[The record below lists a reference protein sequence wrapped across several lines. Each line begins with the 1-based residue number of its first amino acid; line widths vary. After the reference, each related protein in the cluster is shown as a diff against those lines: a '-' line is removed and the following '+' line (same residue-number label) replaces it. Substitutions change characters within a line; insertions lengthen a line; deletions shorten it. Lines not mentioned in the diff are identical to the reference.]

1 MPKFKMDVIVDLS
14 TAQTAR
20 LADGGSGSAT
30 QFTLTENGK
39 FVKLIG
45 DSQYGLCA
53 VGDRIEGVINVANDI
68 PQAEGFNLGS
78 VVGTQGGRFRVL
90 LDGLQATP
98 GTGTVAVGDYVVAGT
113 VTARGTALP
122 NRPRVC
128 RATAQPGVAV
138 VAADNLIASINAALA
153 TVAAAQA
160 NGNRG
165 WRVVALIS
173 GTGAVGQTALIERV

>member
-20 LADGGSGSAT
+20 LADGASGSAT
-30 QFTLTENGK
+30 QFTMTENGK

-53 VGDRIEGVINVANDI
+53 AGDRIEGVINVANDI
-68 PQAEGFNLGS
+68 PPAEGFNLGS
-78 VVGTQGGRFRVL
+78 VVGVTGGRFRVL
-90 LDGLQATP
+90 LDGAQATP
-98 GTGTVAVGDYVVAGT
+98 GTGTVAVGDYVVAGS

-122 NRPRVC
+122 GKPKVC
-128 RATAQPGVAV
+128 KATAQPGAV
-138 VAADNLIASINAALA
+138 VAAADATLAGINAALA
-153 TVAAAQA
+153 TISAGQA

-165 WRVVALIS
+165 WRVVALIT